1 MHVQVRGRQT
11 RDRTLEK
18 IRRETSFMA
27 RLQASP
33 YVVQLLDKFE
43 TEQEVHLVTE
53 LCRGGDLRQ
62 VVEVRQRQVYSSDAG
77 GRHDTS
83 CWAQ

>member
-1 MHVQVRGRQT
+1 MHMQVRGRQS
-11 RDRTLEK
+11 RDRTIEK

-62 VVEVRQRQVYSSDAG
+62 VVEVSRGQVHCG
-77 GRHDTS
+77 GWHDNS
-83 CWAQ
+83 CWA